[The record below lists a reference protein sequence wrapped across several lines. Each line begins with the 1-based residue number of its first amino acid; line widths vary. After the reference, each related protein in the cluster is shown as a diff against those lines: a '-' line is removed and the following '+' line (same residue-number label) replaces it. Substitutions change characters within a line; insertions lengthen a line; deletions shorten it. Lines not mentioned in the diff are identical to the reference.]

1 MPRDSQSRDRRSSA
15 MVAAAISIAISISI
29 AIALTG
35 CTGLLN
41 FTGRRAPA
49 PIAQPAAA
57 RAPRR
62 AAPTPTTP
70 STPLVA
76 ESIAADPPETEP
88 TPAASD
94 SAGVARLVRLA
105 QLWHTVA
112 LHHPWIATRGV
123 PWDSALIIAVTR
135 VRAAKDPDALQIA
148 YTKLVGLLHDPV
160 TRVEPLTFAD
170 PTPIPVSVE
179 RTPDSTTVIRIAPS
193 AALDALDSAMIAQ
206 VAAHM
211 PARLLLDLRGAAVRD
226 PVAQAARLDA
236 FLQRTEFA
244 QQAMVGTITAPVER
258 TRRIGVWPTTDDDA
272 DMRTLH
278 DGWQQPSAR
287 SYRGLAATTP
297 RMIALADSGTV
308 LPPVLLA
315 LHDASRLSL
324 FADGGL
330 RDASPVTRVRVPIS
344 DRLMVTVRVGELVHD
359 DGSFDVVADSTI
371 GRGSEATDRQALALA
386 KQSALTVLRGTSR
399 LPFATRPEIALVAPA
414 RTPVFY
420 DTTSYPFMGAR
431 VLGGFRLWSAMRAR
445 HAHRDLYDDDLDA
458 VFERVIPKL
467 EAAQSAEDYAKA
479 IADLATSTDDA
490 EAALQG
496 ASMDNVIGAA
506 SLPFRVRS
514 AEGRL
519 GITDVVRDSMTTA
532 LNLVPGTEIL
542 TLDGYPIVAWLSDH
556 RRIMP
561 AANDWTRLQSQLSQ
575 FSRGRAVDAV
585 VRVRD
590 LNKRERTISIPRKAA
605 YRYALPSV
613 ERPGGAILRMLDDGL
628 AYVDVERI
636 TNANVDSVFAAAA
649 TVRGLVL
656 DLRGRLHVDDTRLLR
671 HLATRPHASVAR
683 LVQRTLT
690 TPCLATLREAAIECP
705 DVRESR
711 AWLREV
717 DTLKVVG
724 ARLVALIDERT
735 QGAMER
741 FALTLE
747 QMSSV
752 SMIGSASAGAISW
765 TTPLSL
771 PGGLSVGIATQEL
784 RRTDGG
790 QVQRVG
796 LNPIVEVHPTARG
809 LRARDDEVL
818 ARAQQWLTQQLE
830 SSTRKRR

>member
-1 MPRDSQSRDRRSSA
+1 
-15 MVAAAISIAISISI
+15 MVAAAISI

-41 FTGRRAPA
+41 FAGRRAPA
-49 PIAQPAAA
+49 PAPTAQPAVA

-62 AAPTPTTP
+62 DAPTPATP

-76 ESIAADPPETEP
+76 EPIAADPPETEP

-112 LHHPWIATRGV
+112 LHHPWVATRGV

-135 VRAAKDPDALQIA
+135 VRAAQDPDALQVA
-148 YTKLVGLLHDPV
+148 YTKLVALLHDPV

-170 PTPIPVSVE
+170 PASIPVSVE
-179 RTPDSTTVIRIAPS
+179 LTPDSTTVIRIVPS
-193 AALDALDSAMIAQ
+193 AALDATDSAIIAQ
-206 VAAHM
+206 VASHM
-211 PARLLLDLRGAAVRD
+211 PARMLLDLRGAAVRD

-258 TRRIGVWPTTDDDA
+258 TRRIGVWPTTDDAA

-287 SYRGLAATTP
+287 SYRGLAASTP

-330 RDASPVTRVRVPIS
+330 RDASPVSRVRVPIS
-344 DRLMVTVRVGELVHD
+344 DRLMLTVRVGELVHD

-371 GRGSEATDRQALALA
+371 VRGSEATDLA

-496 ASMDNVIGAA
+496 ASMDNVIGIA

-519 GITDVVRDSMTTA
+519 WITDVVRDSLTTA

-556 RRIMP
+556 RHIMP

-590 LNKRERTISIPRKAA
+590 LNNRERTISMPRKAA

-613 ERPGGAILRMLDDGL
+613 ERPVGAILRMLGDGL

-636 TNANVDSVFAAAA
+636 TNANVDSVLAAAA
-649 TVRGLVL
+649 TGRGLVL
-656 DLRGRLHVDDTRLLR
+656 DLRGRLHVEDTRLLR

-717 DTLKVVG
+717 DTSKVVS

-741 FALTLE
+741 FALSLE

-796 LNPIVEVHPTARG
+796 LNPIVDVHPTARG